1 MIAIHS
7 IKALEILDSRGN
19 PTVACTVTLKDNTQ
33 GIAYVPSGASTG
45 QYEAYELRDNDPA
58 RYYGKG
64 VRKAVF
70 NVNETINHAFAGT
83 EWNDFWN
90 FDNAL
95 RNLDE
100 TYNKSRVGANSILAV
115 SLAAAKAFSQSSGY
129 IGLWSYLS
137 EDSGLVPELPVPMLN
152 ILNGGRH
159 ASNSTDVQEFM
170 IIPAGFDCFC
180 DSLRAGVEIYHSLK
194 AILESLGHNLNVGD
208 EGGFAP
214 QLRSNEEALELI
226 MQAIDRSGYAAGSQI
241 MLALDVAASE
251 LYDEKSALYVLER
264 QGLSIDSHDLI
275 TLYSDWIDK
284 FPIIS
289 IEDGLNEDDWDGWME
304 LNRRLGD
311 RIQLVGDDLLV
322 TNIDR
327 VKTASNIEACNSIL
341 LKPNQI
347 GSVSETLEALN
358 LAKSNGWTT
367 VMSHRSGET
376 EDNTIADLAVGWTAG
391 QIKTGAPARSD
402 RVSKY
407 NRLLHIEDQLGNNAV
422 FTGKK
427 VFANFNG

>member
-1 MIAIHS
+1 
-7 IKALEILDSRGN
+7 
-19 PTVACTVTLKDNTQ
+19 
-33 GIAYVPSGASTG
+33 
-45 QYEAYELRDNDPA
+45 
-58 RYYGKG
+58 
-64 VRKAVF
+64 
-70 NVNETINHAFAGT
+70 
-83 EWNDFWN
+83 
-90 FDNAL
+90 
-95 RNLDE
+95 
-100 TYNKSRVGANSILAV
+100 
-115 SLAAAKAFSQSSGY
+115 
-129 IGLWSYLS
+129 
-137 EDSGLVPELPVPMLN
+137 
-152 ILNGGRH
+152 
-159 ASNSTDVQEFM
+159 
-170 IIPAGFDCFC
+170 
-180 DSLRAGVEIYHSLK
+180 
-194 AILESLGHNLNVGD
+194 
-208 EGGFAP
+208 
-214 QLRSNEEALELI
+214 
-226 MQAIDRSGYAAGSQI
+226 
-241 MLALDVAASE
+241 
-251 LYDEKSALYVLER
+251 
-264 QGLSIDSHDLI
+264 
-275 TLYSDWIDK
+275 
-284 FPIIS
+284 
-289 IEDGLNEDDWDGWME
+289 ME